1 MGVQKRGGYVEIG
14 RTRFKMVGRA
24 YKCETGTRGY
34 ACTAC
39 GAIRL
44 RNEVAKES
52 GRIDLTISGEE
63 ALTDREKKITADI
76 EITRGTVIKGGRF
89 PGGMITFMLVI
100 GSRAR

>member
-1 MGVQKRGGYVEIG
+1 MLEGDQ
-14 RTRFKMVGRA
+14 RTISGS
-24 YKCETGTRGY
+24 TRGY

-44 RNEVAKES
+44 RNEVAKGS

-76 EITRGTVIKGGRF
+76 ETTRGTVIKGGRF